1 MGAGTLTLT
10 GSNTYTGGTT
20 ISAGILQA
28 GNAAA
33 LGSTGSSLTV
43 STSGEL
49 DLNGCSIGV
58 GALSGAGLIDNLS
71 AASTSTLTVGNGN
84 ASSSFSGTI
93 QNISGTI
100 ALVKTGA
107 GTLTLTGSNI
117 YTGGTTISG
126 GTLQLGDGAN
136 NNGYLSGGVTDN
148 TMLSFANPIAQTY
161 SGAISGSGSVAKTAG
176 GTLTLS
182 GSNSYTG
189 STLIGGGTLQ
199 MGNSNAL
206 GNSSA
211 VSISSGAAVLD
222 LDGNNQTIGAVR
234 RLRQHGDQ

>member
-1 MGAGTLTLT
+1 MRGTLTLT

-58 GALSGAGLIDNLS
+58 GALSARSDRQPLRGQHLHVDRWQRQRQQQLLGHDPEHFRHHCPGEDS
-71 AASTSTLTVGNGN
+71 
-84 ASSSFSGTI
+84 
-93 QNISGTI
+93 
-100 ALVKTGA
+100 A

-161 SGAISGSGSVAKTAG
+161 SAAISGSGSVAKTAG

-199 MGNSNAL
+199 MGN
-206 GNSSA
+206 
-211 VSISSGAAVLD
+211 
-222 LDGNNQTIGAVR
+222 T
-234 RLRQHGDQ
+234 